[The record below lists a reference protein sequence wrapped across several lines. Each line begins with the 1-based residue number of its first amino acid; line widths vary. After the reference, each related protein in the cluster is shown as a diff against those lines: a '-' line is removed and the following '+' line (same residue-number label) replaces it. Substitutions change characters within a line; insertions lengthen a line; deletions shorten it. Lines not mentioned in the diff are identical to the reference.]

1 MANKQATQMPPQECK
16 PLWSRGLRMHSS
28 DPRLTLKRNGLGLVV
43 ALVACTSLA
52 WACNIPVFRYALER
66 WRPDVCEVIVFH
78 EHDLTASQLQE
89 LAKLKPTESAGAEL
103 NPKDQPNVAVIQ
115 SRIGQDPNP
124 RNRDLWETLKKTA
137 ATELPYV
144 VVRTTVS
151 DKRAVNSW
159 HGPLAKFN
167 SRQLLDSPMRRELS
181 RRLLSGHAVV
191 WLLVGSSDA
200 TKNAKAKQMLT
211 TELKQ
216 LSKTIDFPEGLG
228 LPGSELY
235 AEIPLL
241 MEFSILEVDPKDPQE
256 AFLLG
261 LFHGFHPD
269 ANTNG
274 QPLLVPV
281 FGRGRALEVIPADR
295 LDADLIG
302 DLTRYLCGACS
313 CQVKERNPG
322 FDLLV
327 ATPWER
333 ELFGEDGELP
343 PPPKEFD
350 PTTAPTLLTIPPG
363 KQPASNTAK

>member
-1 MANKQATQMPPQECK
+1 VGFV
-16 PLWSRGLRMHSS
+16 L
-28 DPRLTLKRNGLGLVV
+28 
-43 ALVACTSLA
+43 ALAALSSLA

-78 EHDLTASQLQE
+78 ETDLTPTQLEE
-89 LAKLKPTESAGAEL
+89 LAKLEPEVAKGAS
-103 NPKDQPNVAVIQ
+103 PKAKEGPNVAVIQ
-115 SRIGQDPNP
+115 SQIGKDTNP
-124 RNRDLWETLKKTA
+124 RNRDLWETVKPAAGTA
-137 ATELPYV
+137 LPYV

-167 SRQLLDSPMRRELS
+167 SQQLLDSPMRRELS
-181 RRLLSGHAVV
+181 RRLLSGHSVV
-191 WLLVGSSDA
+191 WLLIGASDA
-200 TKNAKAKQMLT
+200 AKNAKAKEMLAA
-211 TELKQ
+211 ELQK

-241 MEFSILEVDPKDPQE
+241 MQFSILEVNPQDPQE
-256 AFLLG
+256 QFLLG
-261 LFHGFHPD
+261 LFRGFHPE
-269 ANTNG
+269 ANTEG

-350 PTTAPTLLTIPPG
+350 PATAPTLLTIPPG
-363 KQPASNTAK
+363 KKSPTSSPK